1 VIAIIW
7 SPDVLFH
14 LLDNIYSQIVKAELL
29 TIETLGLINDN
40 SAKIISLGKR
50 LLEVCL
56 GCVTFMD
63 IMDAMDIMDTMDI
76 MDSVDLERGN

>member
-1 VIAIIW
+1 MRTMIN
-7 SPDVLFH
+7 SK
-14 LLDNIYSQIVKAELL
+14 NGGGRELL
-29 TIETLGLINDN
+29 TTETLGLINDN

-63 IMDAMDIMDTMDI
+63 IMDTMDI
-76 MDSVDLERGN
+76 MDSVDLEREN